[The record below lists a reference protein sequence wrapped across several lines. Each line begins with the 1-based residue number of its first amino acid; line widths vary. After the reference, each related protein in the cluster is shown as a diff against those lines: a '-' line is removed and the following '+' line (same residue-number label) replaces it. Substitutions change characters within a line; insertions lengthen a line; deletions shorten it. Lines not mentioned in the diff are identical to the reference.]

1 MAEVHIGRDTRL
13 GRTVAIKALRTDLMS
28 DPTFQARFRR
38 EAQSAA
44 SLNHPSIVSVYD
56 SGEETITGADGTV
69 YRIPYIIMEYVEGH
83 TVRDLVR
90 DGAALPIDEAIEI
103 TIGVLNALEY
113 SHHSGIVHRDIK
125 PANVMLTPTG
135 AIKVMDFGIARVL
148 TDTSST
154 MTQTQAVVGTAQ
166 YLSPEQAR
174 GEAVDARS
182 DLYSTGC
189 LLYELLTGKPPFTG
203 DSAVAVAYQHVGEH
217 APVPSSIAPDV
228 PEALDRIAMKA
239 LAKDR
244 DERYS
249 SAAAFRSD
257 LEAAARS
264 GIVNAPAVAAP
275 VAATQ
280 VLGGQSPFP
289 PSGAAAANGT
299 EGFPAIDEM
308 EEEEDPQRS
317 KAWIW
322 ILLVALLV
330 GGGIL
335 LYVLLNKEP
344 PVEEPEQVAV
354 PELEQGMTED
364 EVRRI
369 LDESQLEMVVQDPKA
384 DDEIEEGRLLEWDP
398 DSGTMVDEE
407 TPVNVTF
414 SAGPDSLV
422 MPDVTGYKKDRAQDA
437 LIGEGFDP
445 KNFVWETE
453 HVAGTEKDEVTRT
466 SPEDG
471 ESVKPDATITIYLAT
486 GLVEVPDVVGD
497 QLDDAREAIPR
508 GIQINTYTTP
518 VSPDDYEPG
527 EVLSQSQ
534 KGLLAWNETITLEI
548 AEEEPE
554 PEPEPEPTE
563 TDEPEP
569 TDTETSTPPEDEE
582 DGPGNGDGGGEG

>member
-28 DPTFQARFRR
+28 DPTFQSLFISLSQT
-38 EAQSAA
+38 EA
-44 SLNHPSIVSVYD
+44 SLNHPSIGSLYH

-69 YRIPYIIMEYVEGH
+69 YRIPYIIMQYAEGH
-83 TVRDLVR
+83 TVRDRVR
-90 DGAALPIDEAIEI
+90 DGAALPIDDAIEV
-103 TIGVLNALEY
+103 TIGVLNAHEY
-113 SHHSGIVHRDIK
+113 CHHSGIVHRDNK
-125 PANVMLTPTG
+125 PANDMLAPTG
-135 AIKVMDFGIARVL
+135 AIRVMDFGIARVL
-148 TDTSST
+148 TDTAST

-203 DSAVAVAYQHVGEH
+203 DSAVAVAYQHVGEQ

-228 PEALDRIAMKA
+228 PEALDRITMKA

-264 GIVNAPAVAAP
+264 GIVSAPAVAAP

-289 PSGAAAANGT
+289 PSGAANGT

-354 PELEQGMTED
+354 PE
-364 EVRRI
+364 
-369 LDESQLEMVVQDPKA
+369 
-384 DDEIEEGRLLEWDP
+384 
-398 DSGTMVDEE
+398 
-407 TPVNVTF
+407 
-414 SAGPDSLV
+414 
-422 MPDVTGYKKDRAQDA
+422 DR
-437 LIGEGFDP
+437 
-445 KNFVWETE
+445 
-453 HVAGTEKDEVTRT
+453 
-466 SPEDG
+466 
-471 ESVKPDATITIYLAT
+471 
-486 GLVEVPDVVGD
+486 
-497 QLDDAREAIPR
+497 
-508 GIQINTYTTP
+508 
-518 VSPDDYEPG
+518 
-527 EVLSQSQ
+527 
-534 KGLLAWNETITLEI
+534 
-548 AEEEPE
+548 
-554 PEPEPEPTE
+554 
-563 TDEPEP
+563 
-569 TDTETSTPPEDEE
+569 
-582 DGPGNGDGGGEG
+582 